1 MSKKILIIED
11 EILLSDLLK
20 MNLKEAGFEVE
31 TAYDGKEGLEK
42 AKSFLPDLILLDL
55 IMPVLD
61 GYQVLQEIQKDPVLE
76 KIPVIVLSNL
86 GQEEEIA
93 RAKRLG
99 AKDFVVKANLDIF
112 ELKNIIEKFFIS
124 KS

>member
-1 MSKKILIIED
+1 MSKKILIVED

-61 GYQVLQEIQKDPVLE
+61 GYQVLQEMQKDPVLE

-93 RAKRLG
+93 KAKRLG
-99 AKDFVVKANLDIF
+99 AKDFIIKANLDIS
-112 ELKNIIEKFFIS
+112 ELKHIIENFFLS